1 MYTKTVRLSSSTMK
15 GTKGVFELVTL
26 KQLNENDTHFFTVT
40 LADVFEHSPW
50 VAEEAATIVHI
61 KQLKKCMNVW

>member
-1 MYTKTVRLSSSTMK
+1 M
-15 GTKGVFELVTL
+15 VTL